1 MNYIEKEGR
10 LEWKFVA
17 KESRRRKDNRAKVD
31 RSPTP
36 GRLLASLDR
45 CHPKAG
51 MRSYAKGFFANVSSS
66 PMAAFVI
73 PRGDQLWAGIR
84 WTRFHFALLANC
96 SPRRVGRKLFG
107 GSTFLCFLDIAPIVF
122 DTFEADCFRIT
133 FHVIVDM
140 VGLLSYS
147 QIWNDLEIL
156 YIYIYFITM
165 IWEMSL

>member
-1 MNYIEKEGR
+1 ME
-10 LEWKFVA
+10 
-17 KESRRRKDNRAKVD
+17 
-31 RSPTP
+31 

-84 WTRFHFALLANC
+84 WTRFHLALLANC

-133 FHVIVDM
+133 FHLIVDM

-156 YIYIYFITM
+156 YIYILSRWFEKCLFRCLERVNRISIKEITSRRN
-165 IWEMSL
+165 I